1 MTTYKLTIIEAD
13 TRWVVKGQVPRQINN
28 QSDTRDLKL
37 LRNGLQVFKNLPEPE
52 TLHRVDSCRALGV
65 DIIESTECTIGT
77 EVLVET
83 VDRVYCTV
91 QVLGVACDTP
101 CIKIGLQNLWTKYVN
116 PRCDVEA
123 ILSVEA

>member
-1 MTTYKLTIIEAD
+1 MTTYKLTIIETD
-13 TRWVVKGQVPRQINN
+13 TRWVVKGQVPRQIDN

-37 LRNGLQVFKNLPEPE
+37 RNDLQVFKNLPKPE

-65 DIIESTECTIGT
+65 DIIESTKCTIGT
-77 EVLVET
+77 EVLIET
-83 VDRVYCTV
+83 LDRVHCTV
-91 QVLGVACDTP
+91 QVLGVACNTP
-101 CIKIGLQNLWTKYVN
+101 CIKIGLQNFRTKYVN